1 MDTSSCICYDLNI
14 NNILGAQPY
23 IIIRETMGI
32 LSAVTSGIL
41 FIPDIII
48 SCKTKG
54 RRTHDFKFLILF
66 LLGAIFWLIY
76 AILIYSISTIILEI
90 FLIINIT
97 IILIMKCIYYYH
109 QRRLRLMSSN
119 NDTIVEDAI

>member
-109 QRRLRLMSSN
+109 QRRLRLMGSN
-119 NDTIVEDAI
+119 NDTIVQDAI